1 MEFLTLLDKK
11 ILLDYID
18 ACELIKETEEDIRK
32 MRSKDFMID
41 KVRGSNPE
49 FPYQAQSFSI
59 SGIVENCFNE
69 SDIKKEMLLLQ
80 QRKKNANRIKRE
92 VDTWINTIPI
102 RMQRIIRY
110 RVFERLSW
118 NEVADK
124 MGRNATADS
133 IRMEYFNF
141 IKKEK

>member
-1 MEFLTLLDKK
+1 
-11 ILLDYID
+11 
-18 ACELIKETEEDIRK
+18 

>member
-1 MEFLTLLDKK
+1 MDKK

-32 MRSKDFMID
+32 MRSKDFAFD

-59 SGIVENCFNE
+59 SGIVESCFNE
-69 SDIKKEMLLLQ
+69 SDIKREMLLLQ
-80 QRKKNANRIKRE
+80 QRKQNANRIKRE

>member
-1 MEFLTLLDKK
+1 MDKK

>member
-1 MEFLTLLDKK
+1 MEFLT
-11 ILLDYID
+11 LLDYID

>member
-1 MEFLTLLDKK
+1 MDKK

-32 MRSKDFMID
+32 MRSKDFAFD

-59 SGIVENCFNE
+59 SGIVESCFNE
-69 SDIKKEMLLLQ
+69 SDIKREMLLLQ
-80 QRKKNANRIKRE
+80 QRKQNANSIKRKVE
-92 VDTWINTIPI
+92 KWLITIPA

-110 RVFERLSW
+110 RVFEGLSW
-118 NEVADK
+118 DEVATK
-124 MGRNATADS
+124 IGRNATKDS
-133 IRMEYFNF
+133 VRMEYYNF
-141 IKKEK
+141 MKKQK